1 MKKLKIIKLKILKC
15 SNENCWYSKKVGKSF
30 YFFHKI
36 FEDDDENKYKS
47 IYLATAP
54 TDNYAYIDD
63 TNYKSYIRKK
73 KLKKLK
79 YE

>member
-15 SNENCWYSKKVGKSF
+15 SNHRCWYFNKVGKSF

-36 FEDDDENKYKS
+36 FEDDDEYKS

-54 TDNYAYIDD
+54 TDNYAYIED

-73 KLKKLK
+73 KLKNLK
-79 YE
+79 HE